1 MSKYMYI
8 KISGINDVTD
18 FVKHATSVDGDIVVK
33 RGKYCVDGKSL
44 LGLFS
49 LELDQGVTVEYP
61 IDADAFEQYI
71 EQFAT
76 E

>member
-8 KISGINDVTD
+8 KMSGINDVTE
-18 FVKHATSVDGDIVVK
+18 FVKRATAVDGDIVVK

-49 LELDQGVTVEYP
+49 LDLDEGVTVEYP
-61 IDADAFEQYI
+61 TDADAFEQYI
-71 EQFAT
+71 EQFAS